1 VSPPE
6 RVGLNTSLETS
17 GGVFLCN
24 NIVLWEFGYI
34 LRHGKHRIQNLEMKE
49 YTSVSTD
56 EFNDTVAE
64 FLQWLTRQQR
74 MKQVMDKDKIS
85 SLVFQV
91 KWGLVETTLGES
103 VLWAEG
109 RGTCMDMESDILFTN
124 RVKKKLSMT
133 ADAYAETLAKETKA
147 KRKTQTKKKN

>member
-1 VSPPE
+1 
-6 RVGLNTSLETS
+6 
-17 GGVFLCN
+17 
-24 NIVLWEFGYI
+24 
-34 LRHGKHRIQNLEMKE
+34 MKE

-74 MKQVMDKDKIS
+74 MKQMMDKDKIS

-147 KRKTQTKKKN
+147 KRKTQTKKK